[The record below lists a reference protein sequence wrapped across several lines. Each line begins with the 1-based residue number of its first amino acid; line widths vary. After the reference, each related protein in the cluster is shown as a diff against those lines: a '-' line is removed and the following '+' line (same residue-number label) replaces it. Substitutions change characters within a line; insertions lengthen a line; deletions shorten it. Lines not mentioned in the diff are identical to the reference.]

1 MESMKKA
8 NFERINIIFPSD
20 VAEKLRQV
28 PAGNRSR
35 LVAIATE
42 RVLAEKSKANLY
54 ERLLELRKRSK
65 ILPAGT
71 IEKWVREDRKSH

>member
-1 MESMKKA
+1 MKKSK
-8 NFERINIIFPSD
+8 FERINIIFPSEI
-20 VAEKLRQV
+20 AEKLRQV

-35 LVAIATE
+35 LVATATE
-42 RVLAEKSKANLY
+42 KVLVEKSKANLY

-71 IEKWVREDRKSH
+71 IEKWVREDRESH